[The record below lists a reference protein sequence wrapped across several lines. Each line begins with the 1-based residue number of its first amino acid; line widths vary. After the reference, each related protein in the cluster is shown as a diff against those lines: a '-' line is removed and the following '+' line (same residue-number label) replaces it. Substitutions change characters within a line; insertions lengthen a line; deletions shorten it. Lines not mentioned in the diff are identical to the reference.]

1 MSWFRVAG
9 LSAIFLLALASRA
22 PAIAAP
28 PMRIVSLAPSVTET
42 LFALGAGPDVVGV
55 SQYCDY
61 PAEVRKLPRVGS
73 FLTPNLEAIIA
84 LRPTL
89 VIGLGLSSDQRE
101 LHALTAMG
109 YPLLLVSDASLDE
122 IENSIG
128 EVGARIGRP
137 REARVLAARIRAQIA
152 EVSERLSSASTV
164 RALML
169 VGHQPIVAVGRG
181 TFLNQLLQL
190 ARADNIAAVSG
201 QEWPQLSI
209 EYIIAMRPQ
218 VILDGSMGNDP
229 TSPSKFWESY
239 RTIPAVSDHRV
250 FGYPQDP
257 ILHSGPR
264 VGRSLEILARM
275 IHPEAWR
282 GVAESGK

>member
-9 LSAIFLLALASRA
+9 LSAIFLLALSLRA

-42 LFALGAGPDVVGV
+42 LFALGAGSDVVGV

-73 FLTPNLEAIIA
+73 
-84 LRPTL
+84 
-89 VIGLGLSSDQRE
+89 QRE

-137 REARVLAARIRAQIA
+137 REARVLAAQIRAQIA

>member
-1 MSWFRVAG
+1 VSWFRVAG
-9 LSAIFLLALASRA
+9 LSAIFLLALSLRA

-42 LFALGAGPDVVGV
+42 LFALGAGSDVVGV

-101 LHALTAMG
+101 LRALTSMG
-109 YPLLLVSDASLDE
+109 YPVLLVTDASLDE

-137 REARVLAARIRAQIA
+137 REARVLAAQIRAQIA

>member
-1 MSWFRVAG
+1 VSWFRVAG
-9 LSAIFLLALASRA
+9 LSAIFLLALSLRA

-42 LFALGAGPDVVGV
+42 LFALGAGPDIVGV